1 MIRLISTTFLL
12 YSISWSSFSQDTIIY
27 ISNVQTE
34 AKVLEIDQKEIKYKK
49 YSNVDG
55 PTYTVDRSEILS
67 IKFSNGEIEE
77 FRPRVAESKKD
88 TSFQSLTQR
97 GNSVFVHSK
106 DDHAKVH
113 AIRDLRSWGYW
124 KITNDRESADFVLEF
139 IVEYY
144 HMGEA
149 RCWAEFILPENQHVI
164 KTTDPSNSL
173 GSAALNSKRTAVN
186 NLIIDRII
194 PLFKN

>member
-1 MIRLISTTFLL
+1 MTRSIATSFLL
-12 YSISWSSFSQDTIIY
+12 YSISWSSFSQDTVIY
-27 ISNVQTE
+27 RSNIQTE
-34 AKVLEIDQKEIKYKK
+34 AKVLEVNKDEIQYKR
-49 YSNVDG
+49 YSNIDG
-55 PTYTVDRSEILS
+55 PTYTVDRSEIHS

-77 FRPRVAESKKD
+77 FAPRVIEAKKD

-97 GNSVFVHSK
+97 GNSVFVHSN
-106 DDHAKVH
+106 DDHAQAH

-149 RCWAEFILPENQHVI
+149 QCWAEFIVPENQSVI

-186 NLIIDRII
+186 NLIVDRII
-194 PLFKN
+194 PLFQN